1 MRGNL
6 LRWIVLMAKI
16 SSCSCC
22 EISVFSAGVCEYESR
37 SSPVVLSY
45 ERYQLKLDF
54 CLLSCTCWI
63 KAIKVKEQI
72 WCYVMLC
79 PSVFYPVCCYM
90 AAGIALRAAVWFL
103 CTLTLM
109 EGDCSI
115 CKGRLQMGR
124 LPLSLAPSLP
134 GLLTSAVMTPDI
146 RCTLSALSLWTYT
159 QNRLLWFSVCL
170 CLFLPFNWKILH
182 SLIQYAYAKIFFN
195 YSLIRLIIAGIN
207 CRETQLA
214 VLREKAF

>member
-1 MRGNL
+1 MWIWEPFLPSGPFIWTTPAQIRLLLAQLHLLEGHGESNQSEGKNL
-6 LRWIVLMAKI
+6 LL
-16 SSCSCC
+16 CN
-22 EISVFSAGVCEYESR
+22 
-37 SSPVVLSY
+37 VVSL
-45 ERYQLKLDF
+45 
-54 CLLSCTCWI
+54 
-63 KAIKVKEQI
+63 
-72 WCYVMLC
+72 
-79 PSVFYPVCCYM
+79 SVFYPVCCYM

-109 EGDCSI
+109 EGDCSV

-170 CLFLPFNWKILH
+170 FVFT
-182 SLIQYAYAKIFFN
+182 IQLKDPAFTDSVCICKDFF
-195 YSLIRLIIAGIN
+195 
-207 CRETQLA
+207 
-214 VLREKAF
+214 